1 MQREIACTET
11 KNAYLEVE
19 MKRAKACWL
28 VSSVL
33 SSVSVLL
40 LCSLFSFLCF
50 SCFFFLVFCPC
61 SSLLQFVFLCS
72 LSLIPPGLPLFY
84 LIFYLVSVS
93 CSSSPPLSFP
103 SLSVVLSLSFFLPLC
118 STSSGFYSQKMQA
131 FSFAG
136 TD

>member
-1 MQREIACTET
+1 MHSDE
-11 KNAYLEVE
+11 
-19 MKRAKACWL
+19 KRMPGSGNEKGEGEGDGEGVLAGLFCAFVCF
-28 VSSVL
+28 SSSPLFFVFF
-33 SSVSVLL
+33 
-40 LCSLFSFLCF
+40 SLFLL
-50 SCFFFLVFCPC
+50 FFFLVFCPC